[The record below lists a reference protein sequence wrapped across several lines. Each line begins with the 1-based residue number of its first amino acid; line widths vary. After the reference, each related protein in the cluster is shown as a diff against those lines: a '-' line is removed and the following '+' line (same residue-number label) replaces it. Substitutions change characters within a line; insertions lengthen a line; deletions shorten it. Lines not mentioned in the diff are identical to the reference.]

1 MRTSGAGART
11 GCGPRRRGRPRER
24 SRRHRARRGSLRIP
38 EESSSRARS
47 DDGYDQRA
55 SAASWEGRREICNS
69 ASRRRKPQN
78 AHVRRS
84 TSANRQRDGGARRH
98 RVPSQ
103 APVTR
108 KKDGAY
114 NAEPAASV
122 RARVSEGEIGIAIS
136 GEEREHATSLALARR
151 MQRGGGHSSRDS
163 ARRRGHSSPRA
174 AEPYQQKKNTR
185 KRDEYLSL
193 LLGKAPADETQ
204 AAAERS
210 PQTSPGTVARA
221 KQLEKELARRRR
233 LLELEQGLGARII
246 ARSDGADLGNDP
258 GSPRSPRSRQ
268 MMAAANRREREQNA
282 RRARKGK
289 GNSSNYSSAPP
300 FDAEPVARRINRRK
314 EMERR
319 KIQDGNVNRLI
330 RAVKS
335 GIVELQLC
343 VWEWQKEK
351 TFKSKDVAR
360 TRRVSLRRK
369 LHRLLED
376 HRRSVVELVAAV
388 RNWQSE
394 RGMDAFLWN
403 DIDIMDLLR
412 RMPSLCGSSSDEAHD
427 FVTGTLEAYESEFGL
442 GFLGESDKV
451 VGFLGFAVGDGD
463 VVRRLDGTTDCNLF
477 VLTPEDRIRAARLW
491 AKTTAEHLARSLL
504 YRASGIHGGEDDDDE
519 DNPEDEQ
526 LPFSCPEDMPPC
538 RLATGR
544 ANRRWPMPEFRH
556 VGGDNWRELDAKAF
570 CRGAGVV

>member
-1 MRTSGAGART
+1 M
-11 GCGPRRRGRPRER
+11 
-24 SRRHRARRGSLRIP
+24 
-38 EESSSRARS
+38 
-47 DDGYDQRA
+47 
-55 SAASWEGRREICNS
+55 
-69 ASRRRKPQN
+69 
-78 AHVRRS
+78 
-84 TSANRQRDGGARRH
+84 
-98 RVPSQ
+98 
-103 APVTR
+103 AP
-108 KKDGAY
+108 
-114 NAEPAASV
+114 
-122 RARVSEGEIGIAIS
+122 
-136 GEEREHATSLALARR
+136 
-151 MQRGGGHSSRDS
+151 
-163 ARRRGHSSPRA
+163 PRA
-174 AEPYQQKKNTR
+174 
-185 KRDEYLSL
+185 
-193 LLGKAPADETQ
+193 
-204 AAAERS
+204 
-210 PQTSPGTVARA
+210 
-221 KQLEKELARRRR
+221 
-233 LLELEQGLGARII
+233 EQGRDRII

-268 MMAAANRREREQNA
+268 MMAAANRRERDQNA

-289 GNSSNYSSAPP
+289 GDSSNYSSAPP

-477 VLTPEDRIRAARLW
+477 VLTPEDRIRAARLLGEDDE
-491 AKTTAEHLARSLL
+491 AEHLARSLL
-504 YRASGIHGGEDDDDE
+504 YRVSGFTVVKMMMTKTIQRMS
-519 DNPEDEQ
+519 NSFL
-526 LPFSCPEDMPPC
+526 LPRRHAARVSPPP
-538 RLATGR
+538 RWA
-544 ANRRWPMPEFRH
+544 ANRRWPMPKLRARR
-556 VGGDNWRELDAKAF
+556 WR
-570 CRGAGVV
+570 